1 MCSQIPTIPEKS
13 RPLRSV
19 IATNRQTQIPSQP
32 YSVNTKVDPA
42 IEEEV
47 EGLFRPSQES
57 GDFQVT
63 QANESEYQNYDV
75 SDAQYDNHVRR
86 VNNVNS
92 TFQANNM
99 NTVNRIQQV
108 KPINHNSNHLSH
120 KPYTDLV
127 RVHDV
132 LDSMYWQIIP
142 YDYFNRIQ
150 SAVCDAIL
158 YSSENIVVS
167 APTVSIV
174 PSPFSPG
181 LWQNGSIRTRR
192 AKTAPRMGHRPL
204 DLPCCQLSLQHR
216 VCLSHESAL
225 QRDLHEV
232 EQHVR
237 FARPQ
242 MRGKKRS
249 IAAI

>member
-32 YSVNTKVDPA
+32 YSVNTKVDPS

-57 GDFQVT
+57 GDYQDT
-63 QANESEYQNYDV
+63 QATESEYQNCAGN
-75 SDAQYDNHVRR
+75 DARKDNHVRIE
-86 VNNVNS
+86 NNVNNN
-92 TFQANNM
+92 TFQTNNVTTM
-99 NTVNRIQQV
+99 TRM
-108 KPINHNSNHLSH
+108 KPVGSINQNSNPLSH

-132 LDSMYWQIIP
+132 LDSMYWRIIP

-158 YSSENIVVS
+158 HSSENIVVS
-167 APTVSIV
+167 APTVSIFL
-174 PSPFSPG
+174 SPFSPG

-204 DLPCCQLSLQHR
+204 DFPCCQLSLQHR
-216 VCLSHESAL
+216 VCLSHESTL
-225 QRDLHEV
+225 Q
-232 EQHVR
+232 
-237 FARPQ
+237 
-242 MRGKKRS
+242 
-249 IAAI
+249 